1 MQKVNE
7 HTLHPMPDGKR
18 RLIDAA
24 LRLSAKGKSLSS
36 LGLRELGREAGLN
49 HNTFYRHFQNTDE
62 LGSIAAHEIARD
74 VMLAMKEIRLN
85 AEKHSDATVSAA
97 KYFYDFVLQ
106 NPQLFIVCSRE
117 LHSSSNPMRATVKA
131 VIHEISVES
140 VDQIISLG
148 LSPSL
153 SNENLLKATSAIT
166 YYLFYRSLDYIE
178 NPLDREEILSETIFY
193 IRTQFIGIATLE
205 AMINAK

>member
-1 MQKVNE
+1 MQKI
-7 HTLHPMPDGKR
+7 TQTPPTMADGKR

-49 HNTFYRHFQNTDE
+49 HNTFYRHFKNTDE

-74 VMLAMKEIRLN
+74 VMSAMKRIRQS
-85 AEKHSDATVSAA
+85 AEKHSEATVAA
-97 KYFYDFVLQ
+97 AQYFYDFVLQ

-117 LHSSSNPMRATVKA
+117 LLSYSNPMRKTVKA

-148 LSPSL
+148 LSANI

-178 NPLDREEILSETIFY
+178 NPLDRETILSETIFF
-193 IRTQFIGIATLE
+193 IRTQFIGTATLE
-205 AMINAK
+205 AIEKAK

>member
-1 MQKVNE
+1 MQKI
-7 HTLHPMPDGKR
+7 TQTPPTMADGKR

-74 VMLAMKEIRLN
+74 VMSAMKRIRQS
-85 AEKHSDATVSAA
+85 AEKHSDATVAA
-97 KYFYDFVLQ
+97 AQYFYDFVLQ
-106 NPQLFIVCSRE
+106 NPQLFIVCSQE
-117 LHSSSNPMRATVKA
+117 LLSYSNPMRKTVKA

-148 LSPSL
+148 LSANI

-178 NPLDREEILSETIFY
+178 SPLDRETILSETIFF
-193 IRTQFIGIATLE
+193 IRTQFIGTATLE
-205 AMINAK
+205 AIEKAK